1 MTTINTCANREFG
14 QYDEKGELIYS
25 YRYLQNWDNTDSIRI
40 YDSNES
46 SLGHIERTLSCS
58 KLNYN
63 FYENN
68 NLKYYHY

>member
-63 FYENN
+63 F
-68 NLKYYHY
+68 LKIII